1 MLFLIGIQLQL
12 FYPTKEEQ
20 KDPAF
25 GDVIAPQLLF
35 GLVDLTIGVFLGYW
49 PPVEAW
55 IVTTTLCVA
64 AAFLFV
70 VDFFLQREES

>member
-1 MLFLIGIQLQL
+1 MLFLVGIQVQL

-20 KDPAF
+20 KDPAL
-25 GDVIAPQLLF
+25 GDLITPQLLF

-55 IVTTTLCVA
+55 IVTTTMCIA
-64 AAFLFV
+64 GAFLLV
-70 VDFFLQREES
+70 VDLFLPDEGS